1 MFAIVVL
8 IKVFSF
14 VKLAVIKLDPRTD
27 RLRGS
32 DVMVAIRQ
40 QLEPARLRLQ
50 LVDVFG
56 GG

>member
-1 MFAIVVL
+1 
-8 IKVFSF
+8 

-40 QLEPARLRLQ
+40 QLEPARLRL
-50 LVDVFG
+50 
-56 GG
+56 